1 MIAPPQ
7 SLFLRLVREHA
18 LAVDKLTEEQ
28 LAEAIRQAM
37 PDFIRNVHAS
47 SDGTHQQAVVYLPG
61 REAAE
66 WRRKYYD
73 LLGTT
78 KPETRCVC
86 GFCDGEECS

>member
-1 MIAPPQ
+1 MIVAPQ
-7 SLFLRLVREHA
+7 NLFLRLVREHA
-18 LAVDKLTEEQ
+18 LAADKLTGEQ

-47 SDGTHQQAVVYLPG
+47 PDGTHRQSVIYLPG

-73 LLGTT
+73 LLDQLTD
-78 KPETRCVC
+78 PL
-86 GFCDGEECS
+86 